1 MSETTSTH
9 YCFYHPSVE
18 TELRCNKCGR
28 YICPKDAVR
37 TPVGYRCKGCVKEQQ
52 DIFYNA
58 TALDYVLTA
67 VITWL
72 RCTCPIAFIAAL
84 IVPRLSI
91 FAIFVGPIV
100 GIIIAEAIR
109 LATSKRRGRYMWIV
123 ALVCLIGVTI
133 IPLWSTLEFVLG
145 GGLIF
150 MPQESGGILLS
161 VGLDAIYLV
170 LASGTLMARMRF
182 GK

>member
-1 MSETTSTH
+1 MSETTGTH
-9 YCFYHPSVE
+9 FCYYHPNTP
-18 TELRCNKCGR
+18 TELRCNKCGK
-28 YICPKDAVR
+28 YICVKDAVR
-37 TPVGYRCKGCVKEQQ
+37 TPVGYRCKSCVKEQQ

-58 TALDYVLTA
+58 TPLDYVLTA
-67 VITWL
+67 VI
-72 RCTCPIAFIAAL
+72 TCPIAFIAAL

-91 FAIFVGPIV
+91 FAIFVGPFI

-133 IPLWSTLEFVLG
+133 VPLWSTIEFVLG
-145 GGLIF
+145 GGLILV
-150 MPQESGGILLS
+150 PQESGGILLS
-161 VGLDAIYLV
+161 VGLEAIYLV
-170 LASGTLMARMRF
+170 LASGTLLARMRF